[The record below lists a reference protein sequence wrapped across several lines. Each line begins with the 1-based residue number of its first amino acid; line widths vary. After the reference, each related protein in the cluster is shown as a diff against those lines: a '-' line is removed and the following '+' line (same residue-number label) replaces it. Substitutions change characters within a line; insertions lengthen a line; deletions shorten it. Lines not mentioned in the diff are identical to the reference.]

1 MSFADLF
8 ARYREMGAIGP
19 QPCDDPAFMFDED
32 GNCWTHSNNGEC
44 KNARK
49 ADDGEAKQENRTSFK
64 PSPFQLTPEGNIV
77 RVSIDEDLEMLFSSS
92 RRVGLNLGLLKN
104 NVCKDYYKLTS
115 NVLRSLITGIKEI
128 ASEEIKPAWQT
139 AVFPSSQ
146 KSFSSIFVNKLN
158 DDATLSKLTMTQ
170 SNRENEQSKLTPSGH
185 PTKLQIRDE
194 VNIAD
199 LRRWLWG
206 QIGHPVNYFTS
217 TSPLEEKSATDTA
230 VESRVAATSD
240 GAAEIPVFLDLQEPT
255 GIADPQPVQEEV
267 QPRENQCEVKDQ
279 MTSCSSQVG
288 IFEDST
294 SSNTAEVTSCK
305 PDENK
310 AKQERF
316 TNGDSSSNQ
325 ETSAGASSSSSENSV
340 RETAEEDGASKKLST
355 DCESDHEPLIRRTR
369 PDNQTANGN
378 KQFAS
383 SLRIKEARENPK
395 ALQARDAR
403 ENVTTVLTRENR
415 ENTRTYRTRDARE
428 KMKTA
433 QTAEE
438 RETSK
443 TPQTRDET
451 ELGRTV
457 QTKEIR
463 ENPRKCDELNRKPT
477 SSKSNQ
483 IPVGSR
489 PGEVVD
495 RKVSSSRVRQSAAP
509 NNNEAI
515 LPLRPKSWCLV
526 GGYVRRFP
534 TKHHHS
540 SHKSQSTS
548 KSQPQVPTAA

>member
-1 MSFADLF
+1 MIHVL
-8 ARYREMGAIGP
+8 R
-19 QPCDDPAFMFDED
+19 AFTQ
-32 GNCWTHSNNGEC
+32 GKRALSLLLVHL

-49 ADDGEAKQENRTSFK
+49 ADDDEAKQENHTSFK
-64 PSPFQLTPEGNIV
+64 PSPFQLTPEGYVV
-77 RVSIDEDLEMLFSSS
+77 RVSSDEDLEAPFSSS
-92 RRVGLNLGLLKN
+92 HRVGLNLGLLKN

-139 AVFPSSQ
+139 VVFPSPQ
-146 KSFSSIFVNKLN
+146 KSFSSIFVNKFN
-158 DDATLSKLTMTQ
+158 DEATLSKPTMTQ
-170 SNRENEQSKLTPSGH
+170 SNGENEQSKLTPSGH

-199 LRRWLWG
+199 LRWLWG

-240 GAAEIPVFLDLQEPT
+240 GAAEIPVSLDLQEPT

-267 QPRENQCEVKDQ
+267 QRRENQCEVKDE

-288 IFEDST
+288 ILEDNT

-310 AKQERF
+310 AKQEQF
-316 TNGDSSSNQ
+316 TNADSSSNQ

-340 RETAEEDGASKKLST
+340 RETAEENGASKKLST
-355 DCESDHEPLIRRTR
+355 DCESDHEPFIRRTR

-383 SLRIKEARENPK
+383 SLRIKEARENPR
-395 ALQARDAR
+395 ALQPRDAR

-415 ENTRTYRTRDARE
+415 ENTRTFRTRDARG

-438 RETSK
+438 RETSE
-443 TPQTRDET
+443 TLQTREET

-463 ENPRKCDELNRKPT
+463 ENPRKCDELNRKPI
-477 SSKSNQ
+477 SSRSNR
-483 IPVGSR
+483 IPVGS
-489 PGEVVD
+489 
-495 RKVSSSRVRQSAAP
+495 Q
-509 NNNEAI
+509 
-515 LPLRPKSWCLV
+515 PL
-526 GGYVRRFP
+526 
-534 TKHHHS
+534 
-540 SHKSQSTS
+540 
-548 KSQPQVPTAA
+548 QVPERTGKYRAAELDRVQLRIIMKRSCLRDLKVGV